1 MVELIDD
8 GLNFSFPEVHP
19 QGTVKLTKSSSS
31 DPQDTGLEPVANP
44 PCWGSETAVSLNL
57 TIPPRHTFHL
67 HRKETEGRYNHRQAH
82 TYQTPL
88 RYLREN
94 PLN

>member
-1 MVELIDD
+1 MTAEAPFRTPPDIVEKVLHLHRTYHLGFALYFGCTLEFIATSCASGGTP
-8 GLNFSFPEVHP
+8 GLAKF
-19 QGTVKLTKSSSS
+19 K
-31 DPQDTGLEPVANP
+31 GL
-44 PCWGSETAVSLNL
+44 
-57 TIPPRHTFHL
+57 PRHTFHL

>member
-1 MVELIDD
+1 MAKFK
-8 GLNFSFPEVHP
+8 GL
-19 QGTVKLTKSSSS
+19 
-31 DPQDTGLEPVANP
+31 
-44 PCWGSETAVSLNL
+44 
-57 TIPPRHTFHL
+57 PRHTFHL